1 MPAPAA
7 PGAKTDGNGEVIRVN
22 YQVGGGDSIIIPACS
37 KNKEEAKRFL
47 AFMCRED
54 NAKLFTERTLGVM
67 LGLVYEDLDGI
78 AEKYLTSFS
87 KSVFEINMNS
97 VKFNLY
103 SQNNMVL
110 NNKITLEWADT
121 GVNEYANLYA
131 GTSNVDEIFTTRFN
145 TISENFDQWK
155 SESDAIYGG

>member
-1 MPAPAA
+1 
-7 PGAKTDGNGEVIRVN
+7 
-22 YQVGGGDSIIIPACS
+22 
-37 KNKEEAKRFL
+37 
-47 AFMCRED
+47 
-54 NAKLFTERTLGVM
+54 
-67 LGLVYEDLDGI
+67 
-78 AEKYLTSFS
+78 
-87 KSVFEINMNS
+87 MNS